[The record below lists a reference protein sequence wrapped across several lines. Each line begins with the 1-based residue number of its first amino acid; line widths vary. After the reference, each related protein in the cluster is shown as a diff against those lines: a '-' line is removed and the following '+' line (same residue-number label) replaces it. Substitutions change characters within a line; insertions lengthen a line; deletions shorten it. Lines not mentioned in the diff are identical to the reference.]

1 MFPNVQKL
9 RCIPLTR
16 NSLMIPGVGCL
27 LFTTTHDS
35 WSRLILAG
43 VKVNS
48 LTEKAQ
54 VRMTSS
60 PWEDTGTLTIID
72 NF

>member
-1 MFPNVQKL
+1 
-9 RCIPLTR
+9 
-16 NSLMIPGVGCL
+16 MIPGVGCL